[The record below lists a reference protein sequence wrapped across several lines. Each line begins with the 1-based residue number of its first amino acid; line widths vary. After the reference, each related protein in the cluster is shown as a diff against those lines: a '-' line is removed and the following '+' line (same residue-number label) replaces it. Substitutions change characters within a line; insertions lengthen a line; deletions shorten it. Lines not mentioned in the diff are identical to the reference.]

1 MAIDYA
7 LNYADMFTAVSSVL
21 EAKLVPFITSA
32 PGQGK
37 SALVKDLADKY
48 NMELIDI
55 RLSMLEPSDIN
66 GLPNFTKEGKAY
78 FAPFNV
84 FPLENT
90 PLPEGKE
97 AFLIFLDEFNAASKQ
112 TAAAAYKLVLDRQ
125 VGNYN
130 LHPDCYIVCAGNRS
144 SDRAITN
151 NLGTALQTRLIH
163 LSLEVEY
170 QAWMDTVAIPQK
182 YDYRITSFLAQYP
195 ALLNNFN
202 PEHTVNTYAVPRTW
216 EFTNRL
222 IKDKEIT
229 PLHSAVL
236 AGTIGTEVALQFIQ
250 YSKVYEG
257 LPTIASI
264 VADPATALL
273 PTDTPSKWAILS
285 LLLENANE
293 ENIGMFAMY
302 SERFG
307 MDLRVYFLR
316 CIAKQH
322 PTLMRHPKLS
332 QTIMELSRYLHS

>member
-1 MAIDYA
+1 M
-7 LNYADMFTAVSSVL
+7 
-21 EAKLVPFITSA
+21 
-32 PGQGK
+32 
-37 SALVKDLADKY
+37 
-48 NMELIDI
+48 
-55 RLSMLEPSDIN
+55 
-66 GLPNFTKEGKAY
+66 
-78 FAPFNV
+78 
-84 FPLENT
+84 
-90 PLPEGKE
+90 
-97 AFLIFLDEFNAASKQ
+97 
-112 TAAAAYKLVLDRQ
+112 YKLVLDRQ

-170 QAWMDTVAIPQK
+170 QDWMDTVAIPQK

-195 ALLNNFN
+195 TLLNNFN
-202 PEHTVNTYAVPRTW
+202 PEHTVNTYAVCRTW

-229 PLHSAVL
+229 PLHSAIL

-264 VADPATALL
+264 VADPTTALL

-293 ENIGMFAMY
+293 ESIGMFAMY

-307 MDLRVYFLR
+307 MDLRIYFLR
-316 CIAKQH
+316 CVAKQH
-322 PTLMRHPKLS
+322 PTLMSHPKLS
-332 QTIMELSRYLHS
+332 QTIMGLSRYLYN